1 MICPKCHNENK
12 YDALTCDFCMAPL
25 PMSKAHEVE
34 INKKKKIEKKNKMS
48 KSMTK
53 LVGLLMGS
61 FILVAIVV
69 IAFIVRKH

>member
-12 YDALTCDFCMAPL
+12 YDDLTCDFCMAPL
-25 PMSKAHEVE
+25 PMSKAREVE
-34 INKKKKIEKKNKMS
+34 INKKKNKMS

-53 LVGLLMGS
+53 LVGLLMGI